1 MIYLSELFT
10 PHQFGGKPMFKNSL
24 TQGITQTTNQAAG
37 VNQSNQSNIPVPKSV
52 TKPVTPDRKTIK
64 NMGVSKANV
73 PSVKQGDASSSA
85 KPTTDTM
92 SSKGVTT

>member
-24 TQGITQTTNQAAG
+24 AQGITQTTNQAVG
-37 VNQSNQSNIPVPKSV
+37 GSQSNQSNIPVPKSV

-64 NMGVSKANV
+64 NVSVSKENV
-73 PSVKQGDASSSA
+73 PAVKQGDTHTSETPATQS
-85 KPTTDTM
+85 TT
-92 SSKGVTT
+92 